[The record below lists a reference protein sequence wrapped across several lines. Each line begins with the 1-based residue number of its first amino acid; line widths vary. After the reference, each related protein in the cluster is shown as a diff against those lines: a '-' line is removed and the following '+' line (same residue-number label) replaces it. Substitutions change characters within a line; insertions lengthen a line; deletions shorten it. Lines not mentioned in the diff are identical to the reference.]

1 MYENLKQVKWNKEEL
16 GFNIDGM
23 QEYYVRV
30 QAVGIR
36 CMVFLFWYIVLF
48 VVRRSRDLR
57 KKEAS

>member
-48 VVRRSRDLR
+48 VVRRSRELR